1 MTAFYEAG
9 PTVSEEEFAAFRRG
23 YEQAL
28 DGAAAVVLSGSLP
41 PGLEAGTYATLIE
54 TAAAA
59 AVPAV
64 LDTHGEALRR
74 GAAAGPAIV
83 KPNLTELAAL
93 AGPAAS
99 SALAPPADGAAD
111 LATAA
116 AAAGQLRGAQA
127 VVVTLGPD
135 GLLAATGDGCWR
147 ARAPAAV
154 TGNATGAGDAVA
166 AALAHGFVLGR
177 PVGRAAAARG
187 GAGRGDRRG
196 PGRRGVPPPGL
207 PRRADRGHGRGGPL
221 MPLATMGEIIG
232 PARAAGRGVGAFNVI
247 GIEHAEAIVA
257 GAEAAGA
264 PVVLQISENCAAW
277 HGALEPIARACLAVA
292 RAAAVP
298 VAVHLDHAS
307 GAELVRAASA
317 FGLGSV
323 MYDASRLPYADNVR
337 VTAEVAAWCHDRG
350 IWVEAELGEVGGK
363 DGVHSPVA
371 RTDPDQAAG
380 FVAATGVDALA
391 VAVGS
396 SHAMLTKD
404 AVLDLGLIATLRRTV
419 GVPLVLHGSSGVPD
433 DDLAA
438 AVRAG
443 LTKINIA
450 TQLNKV
456 FTAAVRDYLSAE
468 PAVVD
473 PRRYGSAGRDAIA
486 PEVARL
492 LGRAGGRGR

>member
-1 MTAFYEAG
+1 
-9 PTVSEEEFAAFRRG
+9 
-23 YEQAL
+23 
-28 DGAAAVVLSGSLP
+28 
-41 PGLEAGTYATLIE
+41 
-54 TAAAA
+54 
-59 AVPAV
+59 
-64 LDTHGEALRR
+64 
-74 GAAAGPAIV
+74 
-83 KPNLTELAAL
+83 
-93 AGPAAS
+93 
-99 SALAPPADGAAD
+99 
-111 LATAA
+111 
-116 AAAGQLRGAQA
+116 
-127 VVVTLGPD
+127 
-135 GLLAATGDGCWR
+135 
-147 ARAPAAV
+147 
-154 TGNATGAGDAVA
+154 
-166 AALAHGFVLGR
+166 
-177 PVGRAAAARG
+177 
-187 GAGRGDRRG
+187 
-196 PGRRGVPPPGL
+196 
-207 PRRADRGHGRGGPL
+207 

-247 GIEHAEAIVA
+247 GIEHAEAIAA

-337 VTAEVAAWCHDRG
+337 ATAEVAAWCHDRG

-371 RTDPDQAAG
+371 RTDPGQAAG
-380 FVAATGVDALA
+380 F
-391 VAVGS
+391 
-396 SHAMLTKD
+396 
-404 AVLDLGLIATLRRTV
+404 
-419 GVPLVLHGSSGVPD
+419 PLVLHGSSGVPD
-433 DDLAA
+433 DGLAA
-438 AVRAG
+438 AIRAG

-456 FTAAVRDYLSAE
+456 FTAAVRDYLAAE

-492 LGRAGGRGR
+492 LGVLEGGAR